1 MKPLTLSLLQTR
13 LLWQEPDGN
22 RRRIAERLRGAP
34 ALGELVLLPEMFT
47 TGFTMAAA
55 DVAEDMHG
63 PTVGWMRGLA
73 AELQVTLAGSLVI
86 QDGQD
91 YYNRLIW
98 MPPAGEPGCYDKRHL
113 FRMADEQAHYRA
125 GRQRRI
131 FRLGDWRVCPL
142 ICYDLRFPVFSRG
155 VDAYDLLVYVANW
168 PAARRS
174 AWSTLL
180 PARAVENLCYVAGV
194 NRIGSDG
201 NGRDYAGDSGAW
213 DYLGRRLLD
222 PGDAD
227 GVFNVTLDGEALLRY
242 RRKFPAHLDA
252 DRFALLDPPG
262 GD

>member
-1 MKPLTLSLLQTR
+1 MKPLTLSLVQTS
-13 LLWQEPDGN
+13 LLWQEPEAN
-22 RRRIAERLRGAP
+22 RRRLAELLRAAP
-34 ALGELVLLPEMFT
+34 ALGDLVLLPEMFT

-55 DVAEDMHG
+55 DVAEDMQG
-63 PTVGWMRGLA
+63 PSVRWMRELA
-73 AELQVTLAGSLVI
+73 AELGVTLAGSLVI
-86 QDGQD
+86 HEDRH
-91 YYNRLIW
+91 YVNRLVW
-98 MPPAGEPGCYDKRHL
+98 MPPDGKAGCYDKRHL

-131 FRLGDWRVCPL
+131 FRLGEWRVCPL

-168 PAARRS
+168 PATRHS

-201 NGRDYAGDSGAW
+201 NGRDYIGDSGAW
-213 DYLGRRLLD
+213 NYLGQRLLD
-222 PGDAD
+222 TGEAD
-227 GVFNVTLDGEALLRY
+227 GVFNVTLDGDALLRY

-262 GD
+262 AE